1 MYLYVCMQYSIRNKD
16 IFKNI
21 RFLLRFEVYFHCFTM
36 PTKKNLCLTR
46 SQRKNKIIHLEQNA
60 PIKRARLLVMKRL
73 ASEYLSS
80 DFNGKFQ
87 YDIFYKQSSNVYP
100 WLKKE
105 LLRWH
110 IRRQRDLEKKKITL
124 EKSSES
130 SIEEGK
136 ATNTSKVCFIIP

>member
-1 MYLYVCMQYSIRNKD
+1 MCLYVCMQYLIRKKD
-16 IFKNI
+16 IFINI
-21 RFLLRFEVYFHCFTM
+21 WFLLSFEVYFYGFTM
-36 PTKKNLCLTR
+36 PTKQNLCLTR

-60 PIKRARLLVMKRL
+60 PIKRARLPVMKRL

-87 YDIFYKQSSNVYP
+87 YDIFYKQSSKVYP

-110 IRRQRDLEKKKITL
+110 IRRQRDLEKRKITL
-124 EKSSES
+124 EKSAEP

-136 ATNTSKVCFIIP
+136 ATKTCKVCFKIL